1 MLKLLPQIQNI
12 IDIEKIESTLL
23 SNYIDYEST
32 YEMLSEA
39 TKNYRDRLA
48 IRFLFTGLPSEN
60 PIDITYQQFFEKIT
74 QTANLFA
81 SLGVNNQTCVS
92 YILPNLPQT
101 HYTIWGGQTAG
112 IVSAINPLLESDSMA
127 KILNESQCK
136 VLVTLASTDKSGI
149 WNKIEKIID
158 QVPTLETVLQIDID
172 NFSDKTKT
180 KNIEK
185 SNSPSYIAGSK
196 KPVAVYDFD
205 IAIALQEK
213 QQLTFSRKF
222 SKVDI
227 ASYFH
232 TGGTTG
238 TPKLA
243 QHSHLNEIVNAYV
256 TGSTLASESG
266 EVLLCGLPLFHVNA
280 VIATGLGAFMGGST
294 VVLLTPNGYRN
305 PNVIPNLW
313 RIVEK
318 YKANAFISVPTI
330 LTALLNVPIAEANI
344 DTLKYAV
351 SGAAPLSVG
360 LFEEFEAY
368 SNINILEGYGLTEST
383 CTASINPIGNAK
395 IGSVGLRLP
404 FQETKTV
411 IFDNLGNYVRD
422 CNIDEIGILAL
433 KGPNIFP
440 GYKQKEKNKDIFF
453 NDGWLN
459 TGDLAKID
467 SDQYIH
473 LMGREK
479 DLIIRGGHNI
489 DPGMVEDI
497 LIKHPDVELVAVVG
511 QPDVYAGEV
520 PCVYVT
526 LKNEVSPKNLIAYVK
541 ERTHE
546 RAATPVYI
554 EILSNMPVTA
564 VGKIFKP
571 SIRVMAIQR
580 VLSNALNDAKIVA
593 DVSVEI
599 SPTKGIVATIYSTI
613 QKDKIDTVLKGYT
626 INYIIQTSALSPVS
640 M

>member
-1 MLKLLPQIQNI
+1 MLKLLPKIKNI
-12 IDIEKIESTLL
+12 TDIKKIESTLL
-23 SNYIDYEST
+23 SSYIDYEST

-39 TKNYRDRLA
+39 ANSYRDRLA
-48 IRFLFTGLPSEN
+48 IRFLLTGLPSEK
-60 PIDITYQQFFEKIT
+60 PIDITYQQLFEKIT

-101 HYTIWGGQTAG
+101 HYTIWGGQAAG

-136 VLVTLASTDKSGI
+136 VLVTLASTDRTGI
-149 WNKIEKIID
+149 WNKIERIID

-172 NFSDKTKT
+172 NFSHQ
-180 KNIEK
+180 IEN
-185 SNSPSYIAGSK
+185 SNTPYYIEGCK
-196 KPVAVYDFD
+196 KPITVYDFD
-205 IAIALQEK
+205 VAIALQEK
-213 QQLTFSRKF
+213 QQLTFSRETHKE
-222 SKVDI
+222 DI
-227 ASYFH
+227 AAYFH

-243 QHSHLNEIVNAYV
+243 QHSHLNEIANAYI
-256 TGSTLASESG
+256 TGSTLSSERG

-280 VIATGLGAFMGGST
+280 VIVTGLGAFMGGST

-313 RIVEK
+313 KIVEK
-318 YKANAFISVPTI
+318 YKVNAFVSVPTI

-360 LFEEFEAY
+360 LFEDFEAY

-383 CTASINPIGNAK
+383 CTAAINPIGNAK

-404 FQETKTV
+404 FQEVKTV
-411 IFDNLGNYVRD
+411 IFDNSGNYVRD
-422 CNIDEIGILAL
+422 CHINEIGILAL

-453 NDGWLN
+453 NNGWLN

-467 SDQYIH
+467 DDTYIH

-511 QPDVYAGEV
+511 QPDVYAGET
-520 PCVYVT
+520 PCAYVT
-526 LKNEVSPKNLIAYVK
+526 LKNQVSPENLIAYIK

-554 EILSNMPVTA
+554 EVLSSMPVTA

-571 SIRVMAIQR
+571 SLRVMAIQR
-580 VLSNALNDAKIVA
+580 VLSNALEDAKISA
-593 DVSVEI
+593 DVMVDTS
-599 SPTKGIVATIYSTI
+599 SSKGIVATICSTMS
-613 QKDKIDTVLKGYT
+613 KEKIDTVLKGYT
-626 INYIIQTSALSPVS
+626 VNYIIQSRVPS
-640 M
+640 